1 MKQLERVYLLNV
13 LIYIHEIHSF
23 RKFLEINKKCREV
36 GLMLRIFKAK
46 RCYDN
51 TKNLI
56 HVREDAYIPHDIFDL
71 FPTIETIECNYE
83 ELFDITKSL
92 IFDRVD
98 KLRVTFNGSGKN
110 ILQTNYMN
118 INQNILNKIESIK
131 IHKKKHYFQFYFN
144 SKSFPNLKK
153 LVIINQVNINS
164 ILENN
169 FDLQLDELVIEYSN
183 DIYNQNYKTIVEEM
197 KNMKQ
202 YKQIRR
208 KTLLIWKLEERVKKE
223 LEKIFDV
230 VCCPNVKTIDCSEFH
245 YNDKKSINLNDIL
258 KYLSKS
264 FFTTIDNF
272 APHIQQFD
280 LRKCKSLE
288 RITLGNNFKKHIKI
302 EGLENLKEIEF
313 YEDMNHYDISEIPES
328 VTTLVL
334 KNFVPNQSLQQ
345 TLWENPNIKTLKI
358 IENLKFK
365 SIQNIVPS
373 YLPNRDIELDEIIF
387 DIDML
392 SCNIQLL
399 QLLPFFE
406 LRNYPNIQKKTLNI
420 YCLVYQPKY
429 EEVEELRRFM
439 NVNIEIKADINEI
452 PENVKNLSV
461 YGYFDW
467 RFVEQP
473 KLLSDIEYIFCLCC
487 PKPNENSF
495 INLGGFTKCKEMNII
510 LPYGNVTFP
519 PNLEELTVECHGETI
534 YWFNLTIIPKLKRLR
549 LRNYYGKREY
559 QFLVPTQL
567 EYLMLEGYAEKIII
581 DNINEIPTE
590 IIHYNKNPIKERIF
604 KRMELEA

>member
-98 KLRVTFNGSGKN
+98 KLRVTFNGSAKN

-131 IHKKKHYFQFYFN
+131 IHKKKQYFQFYFN

-183 DIYNQNYKTIVEEM
+183 DIYNQNYKTIVEEL

-208 KTLLIWKLEERVKKE
+208 KTLLIWKLEARVKKE

-230 VCCPNVKTIDCSEFH
+230 VCCPNIKTIDCSEFH
-245 YNDKKSINLNDIL
+245 YNDEKSVILADIL
-258 KYLSKS
+258 TYLSKS
-264 FFTTIDNF
+264 FFSQPTNF
-272 APHIQQFD
+272 VPHVHQID
-280 LRKCKSLE
+280 LRKCKELE
-288 RITLGNNFKKHIKI
+288 RISLGRSNMK
-302 EGLENLKEIEF
+302 G
-313 YEDMNHYDISEIPES
+313 
-328 VTTLVL
+328 
-334 KNFVPNQSLQQ
+334 
-345 TLWENPNIKTLKI
+345 
-358 IENLKFK
+358 
-365 SIQNIVPS
+365 
-373 YLPNRDIELDEIIF
+373 
-387 DIDML
+387 
-392 SCNIQLL
+392 
-399 QLLPFFE
+399 
-406 LRNYPNIQKKTLNI
+406 
-420 YCLVYQPKY
+420 
-429 EEVEELRRFM
+429 
-439 NVNIEIKADINEI
+439 
-452 PENVKNLSV
+452 
-461 YGYFDW
+461 
-467 RFVEQP
+467 
-473 KLLSDIEYIFCLCC
+473 
-487 PKPNENSF
+487 
-495 INLGGFTKCKEMNII
+495 
-510 LPYGNVTFP
+510 
-519 PNLEELTVECHGETI
+519 
-534 YWFNLTIIPKLKRLR
+534 
-549 LRNYYGKREY
+549 
-559 QFLVPTQL
+559 
-567 EYLMLEGYAEKIII
+567 
-581 DNINEIPTE
+581 
-590 IIHYNKNPIKERIF
+590 
-604 KRMELEA
+604 